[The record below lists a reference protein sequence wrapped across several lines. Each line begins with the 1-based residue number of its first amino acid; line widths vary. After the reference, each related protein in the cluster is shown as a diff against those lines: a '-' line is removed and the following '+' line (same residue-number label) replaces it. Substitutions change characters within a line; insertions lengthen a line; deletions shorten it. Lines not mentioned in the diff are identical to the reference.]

1 MMISKEAIVKNF
13 NPSENPIAKACLR
26 QSTGGR
32 CDFGVPSLSGAVV
45 AVKPNSP
52 SEKLTAKDKK
62 TLIKKAKKLNAQDSN
77 IHFKVDID
85 SLENNNQ
92 QLLKVTITGREKEC
106 LKIIAELPIE
116 PYSSSQVEVNKCVA
130 IYLIEDC
137 SKEVMQEVKSELANY
152 FPEYNVSIPKSFLL
166 PGFIN
171 HKLNNFMVKQ
181 MDSNIDKVKL
191 KEFIEAFDL
200 NTWSEPVDLNSCV
213 PVVQELDL
221 LSIPKLIRNFVEEF
235 AGCIGCPPDYIVATL
250 YPVFASLIG
259 HKLHIAPTD
268 SIDFLVAANLWS
280 MIIGAPG
287 TKKTPGSLIALK
299 LLDKLIRQADQS
311 FISKSKEINAEQDVD
326 NLKYQIALKDSKF
339 ILEQAECALN
349 NKDRRRLIKKAERR
363 LFRAS
368 SNNRSHSKKRYKT
381 SNITLAS
388 IHKLMLENKNGFLL
402 AIDEIIGLLSIL
414 NRKGNEEVKAYLLEC
429 YTGFGSYDV
438 DRATTK
444 QLSAQDM
451 VLSIFGTIQPDKLK
465 PLLAAILSGGIQNDG
480 SMNRF
485 SILVTPSAIST
496 GHSETILVDPK
507 VYDRVQNFVLALD
520 EHDFGFDEDSDIRD
534 RVVTFDDDAK
544 IRYQKWWKNL
554 FKKYEK
560 VHIHPVFESHLR
572 KYDALVPKL
581 ALINEIISSYDPS
594 TESIRSF
601 TSVSVAS
608 VKKAIAYTNYLES
621 HARILFNSEVNVTLE
636 NAKAIISHLDE
647 LPNPFTARD
656 VYMREWA
663 GIGRNRMLATD
674 AIEFLAKNNWLR
686 SINSSRTTKW
696 KINPKAFQA

>member
-1 MMISKEAIVKNF
+1 MPNFDLSK
-13 NPSENPIAKACLR
+13 NPIAKACLR
-26 QSTGGR
+26 QVTEGR
-32 CDFGVPSLSGAVV
+32 YDFGFPSILGSVV
-45 AVKPNSP
+45 AAHSDG
-52 SEKLTAKDKK
+52 SHTKLTAKDQK
-62 TLIKKAKKLNAQDSN
+62 TLIKKAKKINAQGSN

-92 QLLKVTITGREKEC
+92 QLLKMTIIGKEEQC
-106 LKIIAELPIE
+106 LSSIADLPLD
-116 PYSSSQVEVNKCVA
+116 PFTYCQVGLQKFIVL
-130 IYLIEDC
+130 YLIDDC
-137 SKEVMQEVKSELANY
+137 SKETLKELKSELADD
-152 FPEYNVSIPKSFLL
+152 FPEYTVSIPKQFLL
-166 PGFIN
+166 PTLIN
-171 HKLNNFMVKQ
+171 NKLNNFMVKQ
-181 MDSNIDKVKL
+181 IESNIDKVNL

-200 NTWSEPVDLNSCV
+200 KTWPELVDLNSCV

-221 LSIPKLIRNFVEEF
+221 LSIPKLIRNFVEEYSES
-235 AGCIGCPPDYIVATL
+235 IGCPPDYIVATL

-259 HKLHIAPTD
+259 HKIHIAPTD
-268 SIDFLVAANLWS
+268 SVDFLVAANLWS

-299 LLDKLIRQADQS
+299 LLDKLIRQAEKS
-311 FISKSKEINAEQDVD
+311 FVSKSKKINAEQDVD
-326 NLKYQIALKDSKF
+326 NIKYQIALKDSKF

-349 NKDRRRLIKKAERR
+349 NEDRRRLIKKAERR

-388 IHKLMLENKNGFLL
+388 IHKLMLENQNGFLL

-414 NRKGNEEVKAYLLEC
+414 NRKGNEEVKAYVLEC

-451 VLSIFGTIQPDKLK
+451 VLSITGGIQPDKLK
-465 PLLAAILSGGIQNDG
+465 PILAAILSGGIQNDG

-496 GHSETILVDPK
+496 RHSETTLVDPM

-520 EHDFGFDEDSDIRD
+520 DFGFGFEEDSDIRD
-534 RVVTFDDDAK
+534 RVVSFDDDAK
-544 IRYQKWWKNL
+544 VKYQKWWKNL

-560 VHIHPVFESHLR
+560 VLIHPVFESHLR

-581 ALINEIISSYDPS
+581 ALINEIMSSYDSS
-594 TESIRSF
+594 TETIRSF
-601 TSVSVAS
+601 DSVSVAS
-608 VKKAIAYTNYLES
+608 VKKAIAYTDYLES
-621 HARILFNSEVNVTLE
+621 HAKILFNSEVNVTME
-636 NAKAIISHLDE
+636 NAKTIISHLDE

-663 GIGRNRMLATD
+663 GIGRNSMLATD

-686 SINSSRTTKW
+686 KLDASRTTKW
-696 KINPKAFQA
+696 QINPKAVQA